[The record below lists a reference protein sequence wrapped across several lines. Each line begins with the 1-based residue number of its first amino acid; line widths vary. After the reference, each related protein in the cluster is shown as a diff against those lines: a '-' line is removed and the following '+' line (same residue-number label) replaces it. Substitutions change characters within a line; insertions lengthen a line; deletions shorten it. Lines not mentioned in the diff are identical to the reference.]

1 MGSAAVT
8 RLLVIG
14 AAGLDWPS
22 LSETGPGRLAA
33 LRARGAAGWLRGSGD
48 AAGPAPWV
56 SLVTGR
62 LPEAHGVWRREEA
75 WGGGLRR
82 VSRASW
88 RVPPVWSQL
97 SAAGISTASVA
108 WPAARPGADWSD
120 ADWPG
125 EHIDRDFAQATGKAA
140 ASWALPPRCAPPG
153 LREALRDL
161 RVHPTQITGAMLAP
175 LVPDLDRLDQSRDAK
190 LPTLAVAMARAATV
204 QAAAAWLLRE
214 RRPDALFVHHDW
226 LGEVLSLAGPR
237 HDAQAIDGAWRF
249 FEGLLRGL
257 VDLAGEQ
264 ALVLVVS
271 PGWAGQPGAFLA
283 IGPGVAPGGQLAGA
297 DGVQVAAT
305 ALAAFGLEGAVLPPA
320 IAGVV
325 AREGLKAAPSAAAPE
340 AVAPDLDLLR
350 QAVDAGYAPPP
361 PATAAWRAQGLADL
375 ALMLLARD
383 PQAALAAAE
392 AALEADG
399 DLVAALAAKAL
410 ALVALQQADPLPAL
424 ADKLTR
430 LAPRR
435 GWGALAQAAF
445 HALKDEPA
453 EAVPWLMKAEAD
465 QDPEAQT
472 RIAAIWFAI
481 GRPNE
486 AERVFRDLL
495 ARAPNHAAAA
505 VGLGMAAV
513 ARRDFRAAEDA
524 LQRAIAVDPGRPAAY
539 LQLANVYAQTARR
552 PEAAQAAARA
562 LSLGASPEQVQAAQ
576 TGRLAD

>member
-1 MGSAAVT
+1 MT

-14 AAGLDWPS
+14 AAGLDWPN
-22 LSETGPGRLAA
+22 LSETGAGRLAA
-33 LRARGAAGWLRGSGD
+33 LRSRGAVGWLRGPGD

-56 SLVTGR
+56 SLVTGQ
-62 LPEAHGVWRREEA
+62 LPEAHGVWRRDEA

-82 VSRASW
+82 ISRASW
-88 RVPPVWSQL
+88 RVSPVWSRL

-108 WPAARPGADWSD
+108 WPAARPGADW
-120 ADWPG
+120 PG
-125 EHIDRDFAQATGKAA
+125 EHIDRDFAEATGKDA

-161 RVHPTQITGAMLAP
+161 RVHPTQITAAMLAP
-175 LVPDLDRLDQSRDAK
+175 LAPDLDRRDQSRDAK
-190 LPTLAVAMARAATV
+190 LPALAVAMARAASV

-226 LGEVLSLAGPR
+226 LGEVVSLAGPER
-237 HDAQAIDGAWRF
+237 DAQAIDGAWRF
-249 FEGLLRGL
+249 FEGLVRGL

-271 PGWAGQPGAFLA
+271 PGWAGQPGALLA
-283 IGPGVAPGGQLAGA
+283 IGPGVAPGCQLAGA

-305 ALAAFGLEGAVLPPA
+305 ALAALGLEDTSLPPA
-320 IAGVV
+320 IAGVT
-325 AREGLKAAPSAAAPE
+325 AHGGLSPAPTVPVPE
-340 AVAPDLDLLR
+340 PVAPDVDLLR
-350 QAVDAGYAPPP
+350 QAADAGYAPPP

-383 PQAALAAAE
+383 PQAALAAAD

-399 DLVAALAAKAL
+399 DFVAALAAKAL

-435 GWGALAQAAF
+435 GWGPLAQAAF
-445 HALKDEPA
+445 HALNDEPA
-453 EAVPWLMKAEAD
+453 EAVPWLVKAEAD

-472 RIAAIWFAI
+472 RIAAIWFAV
-481 GRPNE
+481 GRANE

-505 VGLGMAAV
+505 AVGLGMAAV
-513 ARRDFRAAEDA
+513 ARRDFRAAEEA
-524 LQRAIAVDPGRPAAY
+524 LQRAIAVDPGRAAAY
-539 LQLANVYAQTARR
+539 LQLANVYAQSARR

-562 LSLGASPEQVQAAQ
+562 LSLGASPEQAKAAEA
-576 TGRLAD
+576 GRLAD

>member
-1 MGSAAVT
+1 MT

-14 AAGLDWPS
+14 AAGMDWPS
-22 LSETGPGRLAA
+22 LSATGPGRLAA
-33 LRARGAAGWLRGSGD
+33 LRSRGAAGWLRGPGD

-75 WGGGLRR
+75 WGGGRR
-82 VSRASW
+82 RISRASW
-88 RVPPVWSQL
+88 RVPPVWAQL

-108 WPAARPGADWSD
+108 WPAARPGADWSR
-120 ADWPG
+120 AGAG
-125 EHIDRDFAQATGKAA
+125 EHIDRDFAEATGKDA

-153 LREALRDL
+153 LREDLRDL

-190 LPTLAVAMARAATV
+190 LPALAVAMARAATV

-226 LGEVLSLAGPR
+226 LGDILSLVGAQR
-237 HDAQAIDGAWRF
+237 DAQVIDGAWRF
-249 FEGLLRGL
+249 FEGLVRGL

-271 PGWAGQPGAFLA
+271 PGWAGQPGALLA
-283 IGPGVAPGGQLAGA
+283 IGPGVAAGGKLAGA

-305 ALAAFGLEGAVLPPA
+305 ALAAFGFEDPALPSA

-325 AREGLKAAPSAAAPE
+325 AHDGLEAAPDVPVPE
-340 AVAPDLDLLR
+340 PVAPDLDLLR
-350 QAVDAGYAPPP
+350 QAADAGYAPPP

-383 PQAALAAAE
+383 PQAALAAAD
-392 AALEADG
+392 AALRADG

-435 GWGALAQAAF
+435 GWGPLAQAAF

-465 QDPEAQT
+465 RDPEAQT

-481 GRPNE
+481 GRANE
-486 AERVFRDLL
+486 AERVFRSLL
-495 ARAPNHAAAA
+495 ARTPNHAAAA

-513 ARRDFRAAEDA
+513 ARRDFRVAEEV
-524 LQRAIAVDPGRPAAY
+524 LQRAIAADPGRPAAY

-562 LSLGASPEQVQAAQ
+562 LGLGASPQQAEAAKA
-576 TGRLAD
+576 GRLAD